1 MINPIL
7 QSPNVQLAGDSNA
20 VLNYQRD
27 SRNYVTQ
34 LFGEQLPAIQN
45 GFFNVHMSKGI
56 IVQPHWHTNVTEM
69 IVLISG
75 EITTSVFDPFT
86 RRRINYHLKPGQ
98 VSIFPKGWFH
108 WFVADTDDVHL
119 LTIFDQP
126 TPDIV
131 LGADFLAATPP
142 EVAHRAYCIDEE
154 AYAKAIA
161 SIKNDAILGPPIGCV
176 DSVSDQA
183 IQASKTKD
191 DL

>member
-7 QSPNVQLAGDSNA
+7 QIPNIQLAGDSTA

-27 SRNYVTQ
+27 PRNYVTQ

-56 IVQPHWHTNVTEM
+56 IVQPHWHTNTTEM

-75 EITTSVFDPFT
+75 EITTSVFDPFA

-154 AYAKAIA
+154 AYAQAVA
-161 SIKNDAILGPPIGCV
+161 SIQNDAILGPPIGCV
-176 DSVSDQA
+176 KSISDQVSP
-183 IQASKTKD
+183 ASKTKG
-191 DL
+191 